1 MIDSD
6 ILRYIEELE
15 RVNEE
20 LARLSLKKKELSDR
34 IIESSRKNDII
45 PINSLVEELGNNE
58 NRIIDLKRRK
68 EELLKNIKSG
78 LKSIET
84 QMDNFNT
91 FCNYNGI
98 ISVTGL
104 PGTGK
109 LVDMIFR
116 FINYCSSRDSVVMV
130 LSDRERIF
138 EMVRKISKKTDIMNV
153 NPVYVEKVSDI
164 KNIDQVSRLATRLSK
179 DIMRIIRDKRN
190 PIIVFHRSNDLSL
203 DRIREVSNVL
213 KEEFWLRFIENIS
226 PRENNILL
234 IFNCD
239 DVDGECTNLMIFS
252 DYLIRSELSEGRSRF
267 LITKLR
273 L

>member
-6 ILRYIEELE
+6 IFKYREELE

-34 IIESSRKNDII
+34 IIECSRKNDII
-45 PINSLVEELGNNE
+45 SINSLVEELGNNE
-58 NRIIDLKRRK
+58 YRIIDLKRRK
-68 EELLKNIKSG
+68 VEILKNIISG

-84 QMDNFNT
+84 DMDNFNT

-98 ISVTGL
+98 ISVTGP

-109 LVDMIFR
+109 LDMIFR
-116 FINYCSSRDSVVMV
+116 FINYCSSRDSVIMV
-130 LSDRERIF
+130 LSDREKIF
-138 EMVRKISKKTDIMNV
+138 EMVRKISKKTDIINV
-153 NPVYVEKVSDI
+153 NPVYVEKVFDI
-164 KNIDQVSRLATRLSK
+164 KNIDQVARLATRLSK
-179 DIMRIIRDKRN
+179 DIMRIIRDKKN

-213 KEEFWLRFIENIS
+213 KEEFWRRFIENIS

-239 DVDGECTNLMIFS
+239 EVDGECTNLMIFS
-252 DYLIRSELSEGRSRF
+252 DYLIRFELSEGRIRF
-267 LITKLR
+267 LTTKLR